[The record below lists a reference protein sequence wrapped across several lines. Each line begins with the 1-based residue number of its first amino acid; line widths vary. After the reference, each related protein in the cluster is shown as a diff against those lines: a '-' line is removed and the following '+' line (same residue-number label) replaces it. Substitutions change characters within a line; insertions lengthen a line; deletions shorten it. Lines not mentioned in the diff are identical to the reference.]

1 MITKKR
7 GDFAENLAK
16 AFIVITPGQTMTNVE
31 TDNSALSQE
40 RAELIAIS
48 DAMAKAVPQLAA
60 ELGPWRDALE
70 EGLKDA
76 ATDLVVE
83 RHLEEATRSLRHIWL
98 AAAANATSKVYR
110 SPSDGEAVLTPSGRF
125 HNFGY
130 ERDLQPEQLE
140 RRCARFFPPP
150 PPGWTA
156 DHVGYSSGQAAMNAV
171 LTHLTALHPVLG
183 VHHAGAYFETRDL
196 LALYGKRMEQRDPA
210 RKPDLVIAEPVWC
223 DGAAF
228 GQTRPAEIA
237 ALCEKSGA
245 TTLIIDSTLAGLDDG
260 LNDVLGALSRP
271 ITVFRLHSGLKLFQ
285 QGLELADI
293 GIVSIHGTGAGE
305 HLRSIRTLQGAGLR
319 FADVAALELSFFLD
333 ARSTRRYEDA
343 SFAHNARLA
352 RAVSQAP
359 GPFAPVVHPSLS
371 SSTGRAPFCI
381 FTLADPG
388 ADPRADPGPSYE
400 ALEQAIMVGARRRN
414 LVLDRGG
421 SFGFRGHR
429 FEVVRPDGRPPFLR
443 VALGRRGG
451 PSLAGAIDL
460 LSSLSL

>member
-1 MITKKR
+1 MKN
-7 GDFAENLAK
+7 AEPNA
-16 AFIVITPGQTMTNVE
+16 A
-31 TDNSALSQE
+31 ALPTE
-40 RAELIAIS
+40 HAELIAVS
-48 DAMAKAVPQLAA
+48 DTMAEAVPQLAA
-60 ELGPWRDALE
+60 ELGHWRDMLE

-76 ATDLVVE
+76 TTDLDAE

-98 AAAANATSKVYR
+98 AAAANSTSKAYR

-156 DHVGYSSGQAAMNAV
+156 DHVVYSSGQAAMNAV
-171 LTHLTALHPVLG
+171 LTHLTALHSTLG
-183 VHHAGAYFETRDL
+183 VHHAGAYFETREL
-196 LALYGKRMEQRDPA
+196 LALYAKRMEQLDPA
-210 RKPDLVIAEPVWC
+210 RKPGLVIAEPVWC
-223 DGAAF
+223 DGIAF
-228 GQTRPAEIA
+228 GQNRPAEIA
-237 ALCEKSGA
+237 ALCEKCDA
-245 TTLIIDSTLAGLDDG
+245 TMLIIDSTLAGLDDG
-260 LNDVLGALSRP
+260 LNHVLDNLSRP
-271 ITVFRLHSGLKLFQ
+271 ITVFRIHSGLKLFQ

-293 GIVSIHGTGAGE
+293 GIVSIYGGGAGE
-305 HLRSIRTLQGAGLR
+305 QLRSIRTLHGTGLR
-319 FADVAALELSFFLD
+319 FADVAALELSCFLD
-333 ARSTRRYEDA
+333 APSTRRYEEA
-343 SFAHNARLA
+343 IFARNAGLA
-352 RAVSQAP
+352 RAMSETS

-371 SSTGRAPFCI
+371 SSMGRAPFCI

-388 ADPRADPGPSYE
+388 ADPGASYE
-400 ALEQAIMVGARRRN
+400 ALERAIAAGAERRN

-451 PSLAGAIDL
+451 PSLEGVIDL